1 MATYSLKSSTT
12 QASEISLIALVLCT
26 LAFTFTGLFANAQD
40 TDRLSPSTQMTSTDS
55 TARANGIAQA
65 RYLRSIY
72 KTDQAI
78 ELLYGLITPGAIES
92 EVFSEIAECHIQ
104 NGENEAAEGIY
115 YMVTSQNPDNL
126 KYQIRH
132 FSVLIRLKAYQTAA
146 VTGRKVLALDSI
158 PAIMTLTGDCWNYME
173 SYDSA
178 LVYYNMSLRHKPM
191 NESVVSK
198 AAKIHLGRQEYG
210 MVISMADSLLA
221 LSPDNKTIA
230 PIKGLALYLSGN
242 YKSAITVLE
251 RQKELGNSD
260 YGIHFN
266 LGQCYWKTNAF
277 GKAITELETAW
288 QIDSSDVNL
297 AYTIA
302 SAKAEANRPFE
313 SEVKPW
319 LEKALAMLEPDH
331 TVMSRIHQQYGRC
344 YFTTQSRWDDAI
356 RHYKAAYKY
365 NPKFIS
371 ALSTIGYCYE
381 RKKDYKT
388 ALESYEKYLALA
400 KPGTS
405 AYNFVTDSIKFLKG
419 ELFMEE

>member
-12 QASEISLIALVLCT
+12 QASKISLIALVLCT

-40 TDRLSPSTQMTSTDS
+40 TDRLSPSAQMTSTDS
-55 TARANGIAQA
+55 TEMANAIAQA

-92 EVFSEIAECHIQ
+92 EVLSEIAECHIQ
-104 NGENEAAEGIY
+104 NGEYEAAEGIY

-146 VTGRKVLALDSI
+146 ATGRKVLALDSI

-242 YKSAITVLE
+242 
-251 RQKELGNSD
+251 
-260 YGIHFN
+260 
-266 LGQCYWKTNAF
+266 
-277 GKAITELETAW
+277 
-288 QIDSSDVNL
+288 
-297 AYTIA
+297 
-302 SAKAEANRPFE
+302 
-313 SEVKPW
+313 
-319 LEKALAMLEPDH
+319 
-331 TVMSRIHQQYGRC
+331 
-344 YFTTQSRWDDAI
+344 
-356 RHYKAAYKY
+356 
-365 NPKFIS
+365 
-371 ALSTIGYCYE
+371 
-381 RKKDYKT
+381 
-388 ALESYEKYLALA
+388 
-400 KPGTS
+400 
-405 AYNFVTDSIKFLKG
+405 
-419 ELFMEE
+419 